1 VISMNTTLAIPAL
14 VLSIVPMVIV
24 TPASAQT
31 TQVRSPISFTLT
43 PACPNLQVTVV
54 GTGDSFTVTN
64 HRIDAAGVDHI
75 QINNL
80 VTGTAT
86 DSEGATYRFNY
97 HNHATL
103 EVPASGFPFSVTT
116 TDHFNLVGKGK
127 ANQVHIG
134 FVVRLT
140 ITGPSDSPIVERLVN
155 MRGEAFLCD
164 PI

>member
-1 VISMNTTLAIPAL
+1 MRIVKTTIAVVTI
-14 VLSIVPMVIV
+14 VLSTLPTAMVP
-24 TPASAQT
+24 TASAQT
-31 TQVRSPISFTLT
+31 TQARAPISFTLT
-43 PACPNLQVTVV
+43 PACPNLKVTVV
-54 GTGDSFTVTN
+54 GTGESFTVTN
-64 HRIDAAGVDHI
+64 HRIDQNGVDHV

-86 DSEGATYRFNY
+86 DNEGTTYRFNY

-103 EVPASGFPFSVTT
+103 EVPAGGFPFSVTT

-140 ITGPSDSPIVERLVN
+140 ITGPSDPPIVDRLVN
-155 MRGEAFLCD
+155 MRGEAFFCD

>member
-1 VISMNTTLAIPAL
+1 MNTSPAISAL
-14 VLSIVPMVIV
+14 VLSIVPLVIY

-43 PACPNLQVTVV
+43 PTCPNLQVTVV
-54 GTGDSFTVTN
+54 GTGDGFTVTN
-64 HRIDAAGVDHI
+64 HRIDAAGIDHI
-75 QINNL
+75 QVNNL

-103 EVPASGFPFSVTT
+103 EVPPGGFPFSVTT

-134 FVVRLT
+134 FVLRLT
-140 ITGPSDSPIVERLVN
+140 ITGPSDPPIVERLVN
-155 MRGEAFLCD
+155 MRGEAPVCD